1 MNSEHSSKSN
11 TQNKQKVPKTV
22 SIAPGVTTFFY
33 KIQMTQKVWYSTA
46 QNQPAALKEKIR
58 VFFVA
63 KNLKNLLSITK
74 EKTAKNICSQ
84 LILKEQIKLLKNS

>member
-22 SIAPGVTTFFY
+22 SIAPGVTTSFY